1 METKN
6 RDSPVV
12 YIASPFAGDE
22 QHNTVMAR
30 RYCRYAVDQCCIPIA
45 PHLWLPGILSEET
58 ERDLAISIDLRFLAL
73 CEELWVCG
81 EISEGM
87 QREIDHASA
96 MGMPVRYVK
105 EEEIYVCNI

>member
-1 METKN
+1 MKN

-12 YIASPFAGDE
+12 YIASKYAGDIP
-22 QHNTVMAR
+22 HNTDMAR
-30 RYCRYAVDQCCIPIA
+30 RYSRYAIEKGYIPLT
-45 PHLWLPGILSEET
+45 PHLLLPQFLSEET
-58 ERDLAISIDLRFLAL
+58 ERDLAISIDLRFLDL

-96 MGMPVRYVK
+96 MGMSVRYVK

>member
-1 METKN
+1 MKN

-12 YIASPFAGDE
+12 YIASKYAGDIP
-22 QHNTVMAR
+22 HNTYMAR
-30 RYCRYAVDQCCIPIA
+30 RYSRYAIEKGYIPLA
-45 PHLWLPGILSEET
+45 PHLLLPQFLSEET

-105 EEEIYVCNI
+105 EEEIYFCNI

>member
-1 METKN
+1 MKN

-12 YIASPFAGDE
+12 YIASKYAGDIP
-22 QHNTVMAR
+22 HNTDMAR
-30 RYCRYAVDQCCIPIA
+30 RYSRYAIEKGYIPLA
-45 PHLWLPGILSEET
+45 PHLLLPQFLSEET

-87 QREIDHASA
+87 QREIDDASA

>member
-1 METKN
+1 MKN

-12 YIASPFAGDE
+12 YIASKYAGDIP
-22 QHNTVMAR
+22 HNTDMAR
-30 RYCRYAVDQCCIPIA
+30 RYSRYAIEKGYIPLT
-45 PHLWLPGILSEET
+45 PHLLLPQFLSEET
-58 ERDLAISIDLRFLAL
+58 ERDLAISIDLRFLDL

-81 EISEGM
+81 KISEGM